1 MPLCGDIIMIHAE
14 KVIKSLKN
22 LSSRPV
28 GSVTPTESN
37 QGTFTI
43 REPDTP
49 VTSRDI
55 EKMVRFF
62 ANYGVDSVEFS
73 PTGSSIVQVV
83 QSYR

>member
-1 MPLCGDIIMIHAE
+1 MPLYGDIIMIHAE

-43 REPDTP
+43 KEPDTTI
-49 VTSRDI
+49 TSRDI
-55 EKMVRFF
+55 EKIDIDLYLGLIYGY
-62 ANYGVDSVEFS
+62 ANGGILS
-73 PTGSSIVQVV
+73 
-83 QSYR
+83 